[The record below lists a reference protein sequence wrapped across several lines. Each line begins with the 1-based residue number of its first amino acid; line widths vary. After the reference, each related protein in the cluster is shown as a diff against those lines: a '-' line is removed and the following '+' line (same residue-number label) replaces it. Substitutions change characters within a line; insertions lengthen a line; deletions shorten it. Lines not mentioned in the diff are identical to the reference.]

1 MKQQSIM
8 RYLHMGCGESLAAS
22 RKNLCRKL
30 DQTIKT
36 SQKQT
41 ADKKNS
47 GRNDNESG
55 R

>member
-1 MKQQSIM
+1 MKQQSKI

-22 RKNLCRKL
+22 RENLCRKH

-41 ADKKNS
+41 ADKKNN
-47 GRNDNESG
+47 GRKDNESG